1 MKSSA
6 RRAKSIAL
14 RGAVVLQ
21 MASRRLLRSSLGI
34 IETWTIGERQYNGT
48 PLGCPCCL
56 PSHSGRRAG
65 DEGIEERNETRTA
78 PARHALTRPSPN
90 GRGRLSTCKLLR
102 YSYIKVSTMT
112 EGSDHSQVVALLHA
126 EAEAIG
132 KAASRLQSEDIDR
145 VIGILSGCKGKI
157 VLLGVGKSGIIAQKI
172 AATMTSAGTAAIY
185 LHPSD
190 ALHGGLGILSA
201 DDVVLM
207 LSNSGETDEL
217 RQLVP
222 FAKRRGVPIV
232 AIVGNVKATLALSAD
247 AVLDASVD
255 EEACPLNLAPTAST
269 TVALAIGDAL
279 AMTMMR
285 AKGLTEDEF
294 ASNHPAGQLGK
305 RLTLRV
311 ADLMHSG
318 SRNPTIPTDSSWMDI
333 VSAITHFGLGAVNVI
348 DNEGRLAGIITD
360 GDLRRSMQRISTAEL
375 AFANITC
382 DELMTP
388 NPVVTNPDMLAFD
401 ALHLM
406 EDRPS

>member
-1 MKSSA
+1 
-6 RRAKSIAL
+6 
-14 RGAVVLQ
+14 
-21 MASRRLLRSSLGI
+21 
-34 IETWTIGERQYNGT
+34 
-48 PLGCPCCL
+48 
-56 PSHSGRRAG
+56 
-65 DEGIEERNETRTA
+65 
-78 PARHALTRPSPN
+78 
-90 GRGRLSTCKLLR
+90 
-102 YSYIKVSTMT
+102 MT
-112 EGSDHSQVVALLHA
+112 EGSDHSQVVALLRA

-132 KAASRLQSEDIDR
+132 KAASRLKAEDIDR
-145 VIGILSGCKGKI
+145 VIGILSSCQGKI

-255 EEACPLNLAPTAST
+255 EEACPLNLAPTTST

-279 AMTMMR
+279 AMTLMR

-318 SRNPTIPTDSSWMDI
+318 SRNPTIPTDSSWIDI

-406 EDRPS
+406 EDRPSQINVLPVVDDARLCVGLIRLHDIVRSGL